1 MRRTMLVNFVSAGAF
16 LCIQTIGTALA
27 QAPGAGMPQG
37 QNPSSPTT
45 MPGQN
50 PGQGSGLNVPVSP
63 GTADTM
69 PARVDDRKFAKEAAV
84 SGLVEVE
91 LGKLA
96 TQKGSKEEIKQ
107 FGEKLADDHSKANEQ
122 LKRVA
127 GKENIQVPDA
137 LDSKHQS
144 QIDKLA
150 KLDGEDF
157 DKAFL
162 KDQVKDRQATVRDFS
177 SEAQSGTDP
186 ELRTFASNMLPTL
199 QQQLQL
205 AKNLSKNEKNSAKQ

>member
-1 MRRTMLVNFVSAGAF
+1 MLVNFVLAGAF
-16 LCIQTIGTALA
+16 LFIQTLATLA
-27 QAPGAGMPQG
+27 QQPGAGMPPA
-37 QNPSSPTT
+37 QNPPSPNAT
-45 MPGQN
+45 PGQYPPN
-50 PGQGSGLNVPVSP
+50 QSP
-63 GTADTM
+63 GLSVPASAADTM
-69 PARVDDRKFAKEAAV
+69 PARVDDRKFAKDAAV

-96 TQKGSKEEIKQ
+96 TQKGSKDEIKQ
-107 FGEKLADDHSKANEQ
+107 FGEKLASDHSKANEQ
-122 LKRVA
+122 LKQVA

-150 KLDGEDF
+150 KLDGEAF

-162 KDQVKDRQATVRDFS
+162 KDQLKDRQAAVQDFN
-177 SEAQSGTDP
+177 SEAQSGADP

-199 QQQLQL
+199 QQQLQV
-205 AKNLSKNEKNSAKQ
+205 ARNLSKNQKNSAKQPKQ